1 MWFLAIVA
9 GIVIFIVAGFLGGW
23 ARRTGH
29 PALAGFAEAVPV
41 PVFGACIFI
50 AVGLG
55 KHDTAWTLALVI
67 LAYAAGSMVFSVSQG
82 LAERARRAGHPAVG
96 RFAESASFPVSLAFY
111 WVAFGLAL
119 RNLDWVTL
127 AGLPLG
133 YALIGIWRSLRRR
146 RNKA

>member
-1 MWFLAIVA
+1 MWFLALVA
-9 GIVIFIVAGFLGGW
+9 GIVIFIGAGFLGGR
-23 ARRTGH
+23 ARRAGH
-29 PALAGFAEAVPV
+29 PALAGFAESVPL
-41 PVFGACIFI
+41 PVLGASIFI
-50 AVGLG
+50 ALGLG
-55 KHDTAWTLALVI
+55 KHDTAWTLALVV
-67 LAYAAGSMVFSVSQG
+67 LAYAAGSIVIGVSGG
-82 LAERARRAGHPAVG
+82 LAERARRAGRPALG

-133 YALIGIWRSLRRR
+133 YALIGIWRTLRRR